1 MQFNIQQSSECAEI
15 WLWTKIDHIFGSI
28 PQATYKAAVE
38 RVFFDN
44 SLGLYAAVI
53 ACKST
58 THKNV
63 LKIPQPIIMKN
74 GSKIMSLIDGTKK
87 MSKSD
92 PNEGSR
98 INLLDAP
105 EVITKKIKRAKS
117 DSYIGIE
124 FNNPERAE
132 SKNLL
137 MIYSILS
144 GKEISQCENEFSET
158 GWGEFKKLITEQL
171 IESLEPIQEKYKV
184 LINDPYQLN
193 NILKEGK
200 EKAEDLANQTL
211 KRVKSKLGFFEM
223 EK

>member
-1 MQFNIQQSSECAEI
+1 
-15 WLWTKIDHIFGSI
+15 
-28 PQATYKAAVE
+28 
-38 RVFFDN
+38 
-44 SLGLYAAVI
+44 
-53 ACKST
+53 
-58 THKNV
+58 
-63 LKIPQPIIMKN
+63 MKN
-74 GSKIMSLIDGTKK
+74 GSKIMSLIDGSKK

-98 INLLDAP
+98 INLLDTP
-105 EVITKKIKRAKS
+105 EIITKKIKRAKS

-158 GWGEFKKLITEQL
+158 GWGTFKKLITEQL

-193 NILKEGK
+193 KILLEGK
-200 EKAEDLANQTL
+200 EKAENLANQTL
-211 KRVKSKLGFFEM
+211 KRVKSKLGFFEI

>member
-1 MQFNIQQSSECAEI
+1 
-15 WLWTKIDHIFGSI
+15 
-28 PQATYKAAVE
+28 
-38 RVFFDN
+38 
-44 SLGLYAAVI
+44 
-53 ACKST
+53 
-58 THKNV
+58 
-63 LKIPQPIIMKN
+63 MKN
-74 GSKIMSLIDGTKK
+74 GSKIMSLNDGLKK

-124 FNNPERAE
+124 FNNPERPE

-158 GWGEFKKLITEQL
+158 GWGTFKKLIAEQL
-171 IESLEPIQEKYKV
+171 IELSLIH
-184 LINDPYQLN
+184 I
-193 NILKEGK
+193 
-200 EKAEDLANQTL
+200 
-211 KRVKSKLGFFEM
+211 
-223 EK
+223 

>member
-1 MQFNIQQSSECAEI
+1 
-15 WLWTKIDHIFGSI
+15 
-28 PQATYKAAVE
+28 
-38 RVFFDN
+38 
-44 SLGLYAAVI
+44 
-53 ACKST
+53 
-58 THKNV
+58 
-63 LKIPQPIIMKN
+63 
-74 GSKIMSLIDGTKK
+74 

-98 INLLDAP
+98 INLLDPP
-105 EVITKKIKRAKS
+105 EIITKKIKRAKS
-117 DSYIGIE
+117 DSSIGIE
-124 FNNPERAE
+124 FNNPESPE

-158 GWGEFKKLITEQL
+158 GWGTFKNLITEQL
-171 IESLEPIQEKYKV
+171 IESLEPIQKKYKL

-193 NILKEGK
+193 KILHEGK